1 MMMNQMEIQTGTAK
15 ALKHATEFLAVPVFE
30 ADELSAELRAL
41 DEATAGRLM
50 AEARRRKRLCRRA
63 LSVPL

>member
-1 MMMNQMEIQTGTAK
+1 MEIQTGTAK

-41 DEATAGRLM
+41 DE
-50 AEARRRKRLCRRA
+50 
-63 LSVPL
+63 